1 MTAAVVAIASLG
13 LALAGLAFALWRTE
27 RARGE
32 ALLREAHGELAASM
46 ISRTLDDRTA
56 QLTRAD
62 EHMRENDRRHL
73 AELQLVTRQNAR
85 LRETLDAFAK
95 KHPDL
100 AVERGNLLGGGVL
113 PGSLEDPDRDDRD
126 HEAVPSRPSAR
137 LATVPGRVDK

>member
-1 MTAAVVAIASLG
+1 MIAVVALASLG

-56 QLTRAD
+56 QLARAD

-73 AELQLVTRQNAR
+73 AELQLVTRQHAR

-100 AVERGNLLGGGVL
+100 AVERGNLLGGVL
-113 PGSLEDPDRDDRD
+113 SAADDPDAVSRGAETVPDGSAANLA
-126 HEAVPSRPSAR
+126 AVPIRHDR
-137 LATVPGRVDK
+137 